1 MQRMIP
7 DKIRSYVI
15 LGPCACILLVGCAG
29 NANSHSL
36 APDAYSQGKTPI
48 VEAVGDWDDLD
59 AAISA
64 VNERYALGTVS
75 RKSDDGLAEYRL
87 LDIRSRPI
95 MVRFERRSPD
105 IVIEVRVGRF
115 GDPLLA
121 RRIARDLA
129 LRLEQLYGVETA
141 PLDWSGG
148 S

>member
-1 MQRMIP
+1 M
-7 DKIRSYVI
+7 VI
-15 LGPCACILLVGCAG
+15 LAGCIR
-29 NANSHSL
+29 NANPPML
-36 APDAYSQGKTPI
+36 ATADRSGEDDSIIET
-48 VEAVGDWDDLD
+48 VGDWDDLD

-64 VNERYALGTVS
+64 VNERHALGTVS
-75 RKSDDGLAEYRL
+75 RRSDDSRAVYHL

-95 MVRFERRSPD
+95 TVRFERRSKD
-105 IVIEVRVGRF
+105 IIIEVRVGRF

-141 PLDWSGG
+141 PLDWAGG